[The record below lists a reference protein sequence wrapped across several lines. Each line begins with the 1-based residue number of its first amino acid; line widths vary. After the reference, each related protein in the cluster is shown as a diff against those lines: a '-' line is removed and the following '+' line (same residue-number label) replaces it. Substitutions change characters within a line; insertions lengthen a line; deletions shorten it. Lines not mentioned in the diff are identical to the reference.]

1 MARNGERRSPGDGDA
16 NMDFFGTRITVRNA
30 ALARL
35 LNGGAAQEVVVLG
48 GRDEEARIVE
58 DVSDLGSSDS

>member
-16 NMDFFGTRITVRNA
+16 DMDFFGTTIKVRNA
-30 ALARL
+30 ALAKL

-48 GRDEEARIVE
+48 GRRRAR
-58 DVSDLGSSDS
+58 